1 MEVSNGKTGMD
12 NHARKLE
19 LINKKVAEI
28 NDRRRGMKIT
38 SIEDELDR
46 QELRN
51 YMRIM
56 GVEPG
61 NVRLESLSA
70 DAPIRDRV
78 FYATLYVEMLIEVA
92 VIYFFAATA
101 LKPNISTLDIASC
114 AMLFV
119 IFCMLGYRIYRET
132 RVK

>member
-1 MEVSNGKTGMD
+1 MEVMNGKTGMD
-12 NHARKLE
+12 NHARKIE

-28 NDRRRGMKIT
+28 NERRRGMKIT

-61 NVRLESLSA
+61 NVKLESLCEE
-70 DAPIRDRV
+70 APVRNRV
-78 FYATLYVEMLIEVA
+78 FYATLFTEILIELAIV
-92 VIYFFAATA
+92 YFFAATL
-101 LKPNISTLDIASC
+101 LKSGLTTMDIASC
-114 AMLFV
+114 ALLLV
-119 IFCMLGYRIYRET
+119 IFGILGYRIYRDT

>member
-1 MEVSNGKTGMD
+1 MEVSNEKTGMD

-51 YMRIM
+51 YMRILGM
-56 GVEPG
+56 DPG
-61 NVRLESLSA
+61 NVRLESLSGV
-70 DAPIRDRV
+70 APVRDRV
-78 FYATLYVEMLIEVA
+78 FYATLFVEMLIEVA
-92 VIYFFAATA
+92 VIYFFAATM
-101 LKPNISTLDIASC
+101 LTPDITTLDIASC
-114 AMLFV
+114 ALLLV
-119 IFCMLGYRIYRET
+119 IFAIMGYRIYKDT